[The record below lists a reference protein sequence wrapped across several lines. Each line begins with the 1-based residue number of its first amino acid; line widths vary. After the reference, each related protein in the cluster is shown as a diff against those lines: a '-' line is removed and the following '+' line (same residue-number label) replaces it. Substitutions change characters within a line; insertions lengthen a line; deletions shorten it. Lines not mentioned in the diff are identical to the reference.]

1 MSRPGVPDVDGDP
14 NSRAEANSRYL
25 KELREDLESL
35 RDGMERS
42 FHNVEEHLEE
52 QHGEIQ
58 RLEQKIRRIELFI
71 GEFGAAKEDERR

>member
-52 QHGEIQ
+52 QHRERN
-58 RLEQKIRRIELFI
+58 RLEQRIKRIELFI
-71 GEFGAAKEDERR
+71 GEFGVGKDE